1 MKSSTPV
8 RTAAALLLAAGLLGL
23 ASEASAHARVLAS
36 TPGRNAVVASPQ
48 TISMTFSEKL
58 EPKFSKLS
66 LAKADGTSVAVS
78 SEVSAKNRAV
88 LTAAV
93 KGRLAPG
100 AYKATWQVVSAD
112 GHRMKGD
119 LAFTVR

>member
-8 RTAAALLLAAGLLGL
+8 RTAAALLVALGL
-23 ASEASAHARVLAS
+23 AGLGSEASAHARVLAS

-48 TISMTFSEKL
+48 TISITFSEKL

-66 LAKADGTSVAVS
+66 LATAAGAPAPVV
-78 SEVSAKNRAV
+78 SEVSAKDRAV
-88 LTAAV
+88 LNATV
-93 KGRLAPG
+93 KGKLAPG
-100 AYKATWQVVSAD
+100 AYKASWQVVSAD
-112 GHRMKGD
+112 GHKMKGD